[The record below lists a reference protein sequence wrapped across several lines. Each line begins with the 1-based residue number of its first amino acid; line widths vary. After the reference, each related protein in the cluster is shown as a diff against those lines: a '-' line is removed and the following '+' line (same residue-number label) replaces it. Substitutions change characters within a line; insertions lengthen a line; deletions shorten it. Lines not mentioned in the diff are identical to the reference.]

1 MNHFLSDSRFIS
13 GKSPLKHLI
22 SRVYANS
29 SFHQACIKTEVLAL
43 GRPLIEHRD
52 AMAVQWLVEKCRTSG
67 EIPVAFCITVSRVG
81 VRVRVSPG
89 FLPFPSNPTF
99 PRHPVFV
106 YSSCFQ
112 SLSAEIW
119 FVAPR
124 SWFWTTIMAPSRG
137 LHQGPSS
144 LRVKRRASVR
154 RYTRMCYARVYFA
167 PRFLARRSRK
177 EESFLFLSHSLTES
191 NCFNLSLCAR

>member
-1 MNHFLSDSRFIS
+1 MQIRHFIERVLKRKSSHSAVRSLNIATQWLFNGSCRSAAHPVKFQWHSVSRS
-13 GKSPLKHLI
+13 H
-22 SRVYANS
+22 SRVYVYVCLLD
-29 SFHQACIKTEVLAL
+29 F
-43 GRPLIEHRD
+43 P
-52 AMAVQWLVEKCRTSG
+52 
-67 EIPVAFCITVSRVG
+67 
-81 VRVRVSPG
+81 
-89 FLPFPSNPTF
+89 PFPSDPTF

-112 SLSAEIW
+112 SLSAQIW

-124 SWFWTTIMAPSRG
+124 SWFWTTIMAPCRG

-167 PRFLARRSRK
+167 PRFLARRSGK